1 MAVPVTSTQFSQLL
15 DSRFAKLYNDRYSQ
29 LPDMLGE
36 FFDMMDGD
44 TLPTK
49 DTARFGQVGAFGDIV
64 PFTGAVSYD
73 DVSQGYTATL
83 THVEYTS
90 GFQIERKLFDDDLFG
105 VMDAKPKG
113 LATAAQRTRQKHG
126 ASVFNNAFSVD
137 STWNLSTEGLSLC
150 NDTHTTNAGGV
161 STALGFD
168 NNITSSL
175 SAVSLAAARIQ
186 MRTFRGD
193 RGERID
199 VMPDTLAIPPDLYQT
214 AFEIV
219 ESLGVPDSANNNRN
233 VHQGKYR
240 VVEWNYLTD
249 SNNWFIM
256 DSTLMKDM
264 LKWVDR
270 VPIEFGMVEDFDS
283 LVGKWRLYGRWS
295 LGTNDWRFILGSQ
308 VS

>member
-15 DSRFAKLYNDRYSQ
+15 DSRFAKIYNDRYSQ

-49 DTARFGQVGAFGDIV
+49 DTARFGEVGAFGDIQ

-73 DVSQGYTATL
+73 DVAQSYTATF

-126 ASVFNNAFSVD
+126 ATIFNNAFSVD
-137 STWNLSTEGLSLC
+137 NTWVASTEGLSLC
-150 NDTHTTNAGGV
+150 NDAHTTNASGV
-161 STALGFD
+161 STTVGFD

-199 VMPDTLAIPPDLYQT
+199 VMPDTLIIPPDLYQT

-240 VVEWNYLTD
+240 VIEWNYLLD
-249 SNNWFIM
+249 SNNWFIA
-256 DSTLMKDM
+256 DSTMMKDM
-264 LKWVDR
+264 VKWVDR

-283 LVGKWRLYGRWS
+283 LIGKWRLYGRWS
-295 LGTNDWRFILGSQ
+295 LGTNGWRFILGAQ

>member
-64 PFTGAVSYD
+64 PFTGAVNYD

-137 STWNLSTEGLSLC
+137 STWNQSSEGLSLC
-150 NDTHTTNAGGV
+150 NDTHTTNAAGV
-161 STALGFD
+161 STAVGFD

-199 VMPDTLAIPPDLYQT
+199 VMPDTLLIPPDLYQT

-240 VVEWNYLTD
+240 VIEWNYATD
-249 SNNWFIM
+249 SNNWFVM

>member
-64 PFTGAVSYD
+64 PFTGAVNYD

-137 STWNLSTEGLSLC
+137 STWNQSSEGLSLC
-150 NDTHTTNAGGV
+150 NDAHTSNASGV
-161 STALGFD
+161 STAVGFD

-193 RGERID
+193 RAERID
-199 VMPDTLAIPPDLYQT
+199 VMPDTLLIPPDLYQT

-240 VVEWNYLTD
+240 VIEWNYVTD

-270 VPIEFGMVEDFDS
+270 VPTEFGMVEDFDS